1 LFRSIYINVTKLS
14 NGSGG
19 MPIKTID
26 FIKGHMGGNE
36 IILLHGDQVPKG
48 EEIKLAQKLL
58 NRPNIRGD
66 EAGFFYKPEKGGDLK
81 IKIAEIG
88 VPRFIPMCGGLTQV
102 LGVALFETDFAEHF
116 DVKIKEPVTKIILE
130 TDVGFIPLEIENK
143 AGKVERVW
151 THMKAYVDYC
161 YKLGVQ
167 PVRVL
172 EVDAMKVGNYLV
184 VNGDDVKK
192 VYPEVDFEEMNES
205 ALRILAKMSSEFYA
219 QLYAPPSDLCL
230 YDLHPEH
237 RGDARAVFPWDIPR
251 GHIEPSC
258 GTGTTVIGI
267 AMVERGE
274 IKVKESVA
282 KGLIECGGKP
292 VIGGPNI
299 AEFRATIK
307 NGKVVD
313 AKFYHNLIEILATGK
328 ICL

>member
-1 LFRSIYINVTKLS
+1 
-14 NGSGG
+14 

-26 FIKGHMGGNE
+26 FVKGHMGGNE
-36 IILLHGDQVPKG
+36 IILLYGDQVPRGG
-48 EEIKLAQKLL
+48 EIRLAQKLL
-58 NRPNIRGD
+58 SRPNIRGD
-66 EAGFFYKPEKGGDLK
+66 EAGFFYKPENGGDLK
-81 IKIAEIG
+81 VKIAEIG

-102 LGVALFETDFAEHF
+102 LGVALLETDFAEHF
-116 DVKIKEPVTKIILE
+116 GVKIKEPVTKIILE

-143 AGKVERVW
+143 AGKVKRVW

-192 VYPEVDFEEMNES
+192 VYHDVDFEEMNKS
-205 ALRILAKMSSEFYA
+205 ALRILTKMSSEFYA

-230 YDLHPEH
+230 YDLHPKR
-237 RGDARAVFPWDIPR
+237 RGDARAVFPWNIPG

-274 IKVKESVA
+274 IKVKEGVA
-282 KGLIECGGKP
+282 RGLIECGGKP
-292 VIGGPNI
+292 TIGGPDI
-299 AEFRATIK
+299 AEFRATVK

-313 AKFYHNLIEILATGK
+313 AKFCHNLIEILASGK
-328 ICL
+328 MHL